1 MTTPVIGVDCHIT
14 LTHPA
19 VNGGNPYGFIL
30 EYTDPKYG
38 AASTIQR
45 EVQSD
50 GTSIIRYFMHI
61 MLADGLI
68 EPGGSRHSASRAAMY
83 AMLQQYLAQT
93 SLVTLNTVVGTFPN
107 LAAIGHAATEAH
119 YSTVSVVACQFTNAG
134 LYFAPADPVLFAAS
148 QWDGA
153 QTWNNSYWR

>member
-1 MTTPVIGVDCHIT
+1 MTTPTIGVDCHIT

-30 EYTDPKYG
+30 EYTDKNYG
-38 AASTIQR
+38 AVSQVQR

-68 EPGGSRHSASRAAMY
+68 EPGGGRHSAGRMTMY
-83 AMLQQYLAQT
+83 GMLQQYLAQT
-93 SLVTLNTVVGTFPN
+93 SGVTLGTVVGTFPN
-107 LAAIGHAATEAH
+107 LAAIGHAAVESH
-119 YSTVSVVACQFTNAG
+119 YQNLSIIACQFTNAG
-134 LYFAPADPVLFAAS
+134 LYFTPADPVLFAAS

-153 QTWNNSYWR
+153 QTWVNSYWR

>member
-1 MTTPVIGVDCHIT
+1 MTNPVIGKDCHIT

-38 AASTIQR
+38 AQATVQR

-50 GTSIIRYFMHI
+50 GTSIIRYYFHA

-68 EPGGSRHSASRAAMY
+68 EPGGSKHSAGRSAMY

-93 SLVTLNTVVGTFPN
+93 SLVTLSTVVGNFPN
-107 LAAIGHAATEAH
+107 LAAIGHAATELH
-119 YSTVSVVACQFTNAG
+119 YSNLSIVQCQFTNAG
-134 LYFAPADPVLFAAS
+134 QYFAPADPVLFAAS
-148 QWDGA
+148 QWDGS
-153 QTWNNSYWR
+153 QIWSSSYWR